1 MASDIT
7 LAVGDG
13 SRRMSYA
20 ALAEARGIS
29 VLAARQLTRRHR
41 WHKQVGN
48 DGFVVVSVPLS
59 ALENPQ
65 KSAKFADA
73 ASRHSINATD
83 TASIAADAASDT
95 ASDTVSDTASDA
107 ASSEIAI
114 RAVEALREQLDRAEA
129 DKTELR
135 QQLGRERE
143 RADRAEQQVAEA
155 RVAERKAIELVKY
168 VTAEASDQ
176 RRRADDAATSE
187 RIARDEAAG
196 LRAELD
202 ARKQWGLWR
211 RVRGR

>member
-65 KSAKFADA
+65 KPDKSADT
-73 ASRHSINATD
+73 ASRHRVATAD
-83 TASIAADAASDT
+83 TASDAASDT
-95 ASDTVSDTASDA
+95 ASDTASDA
-107 ASSEIAI
+107 V
-114 RAVEALREQLDRAEA
+114 RAFETALSICSAQLEQAAA
-129 DKTELR
+129 DKAELR
-135 QQLGRERE
+135 QQLDRERT
-143 RADRAEQQVAEA
+143 RADRAEAQ
-155 RVAERKAIELVKY
+155 I
-168 VTAEASDQ
+168 SDAQ
-176 RRRADDAATSE
+176 AAG

-196 LRAELD
+196 LRAEME
-202 ARKQWGLWR
+202 ARRQWGLR
-211 RVRGR
+211 RRLRWALSRRR